1 MTFVVVAVA
10 PVRDTASTNSKVAAL
25 LRGFSAFIVLSF
37 FVRLVLI
44 SRIAG
49 PDETKNR
56 AGRKSSAWVQ
66 IRFGGAE
73 FGKNPH
79 GMSSPNFPQAR
90 TTTQLGVISLVS
102 HA

>member
-1 MTFVVVAVA
+1 
-10 PVRDTASTNSKVAAL
+10 L
-25 LRGFSAFIVLSF
+25 LRGFSVFIILPF

-56 AGRKSSAWVQ
+56 VGRKSSAWVQ
-66 IRFGGAE
+66 IRFRGVE

-79 GMSSPNFPQAR
+79 GMSSPISHKRVHIAQYRFR
-90 TTTQLGVISLVS
+90 TGYPFRLACVAALRRGTISLTF